1 MQLFK
6 DKMEEK
12 MKERYEI
19 CKKEERITLQGEGL
33 ALCIK
38 DPNIN
43 VKVIPN
49 DDLEDVEIQIT
60 IKAKGKSNLKKM
72 ASKLIEE
79 AVKVKDIEL
88 LKYLTTIDLDSK
100 VLENKVFEYGSADI
114 ATYFDIKADLSSL
127 TKAIKLGNEII
138 VDYILEK
145 STIDVEKSA
154 DYIVKEAMWQYHD
167 AKTVDILLN
176 MEISIEL
183 DTLKK
188 IEKYCNNAEK
198 AKLFGI
204 VRD

>member
-1 MQLFK
+1 
-6 DKMEEK
+6 